1 MKWPVAELCRLLK
14 MPRSVYYASRYQRV
28 DAERLELRAQIRAL
42 HQLSRGSAGSRT
54 LSLLMRRKG
63 YAIGRWLA
71 RKLMQECGLLS
82 RQPGKHRYRGAR
94 EEALASPNLLKRR
107 FMPASPNQLWCG
119 DISYIRLHGGWCYL
133 ALVVDLYSRR
143 VVGSALSLSPDAN
156 LACRAMRNA
165 LETRRRHGRLLFH
178 SDQGCQYK
186 SKQYRQ
192 LLWRSGVMQSMSRRG
207 NCLDNSP
214 MERVFRSLKSEWIP
228 STAYKDLHHAS
239 QDIQSWLQTW
249 YNQIRPHKYNGG
261 LSPCEYEK
269 QWKEATKVS

>member
-54 LSLLMRRKG
+54 LSLLMRRNG
-63 YAIGRWLA
+63 YSIGRWLA

-107 FMPASPNQLWCG
+107 FMPASPNQVWCG

-143 VVGSALSLSPDAN
+143 VVGLALSLSPDAN

-178 SDQGCQYK
+178 SDQG
-186 SKQYRQ
+186 
-192 LLWRSGVMQSMSRRG
+192 
-207 NCLDNSP
+207 
-214 MERVFRSLKSEWIP
+214 
-228 STAYKDLHHAS
+228 
-239 QDIQSWLQTW
+239 
-249 YNQIRPHKYNGG
+249 
-261 LSPCEYEK
+261 
-269 QWKEATKVS
+269 